1 MTSIRKAKKLGIYKV
16 PKYTKERSELI
27 KETRKIT
34 SQVNKRLKALNTEG
48 YKGTWASKKLINRLK
63 GDKLN
68 AYKKGRVVVPKTA
81 TRTDLVAIQKKSRQ
95 FLASATSTRSGIE
108 KVKKQTIESLRATF
122 STDKKLE
129 DVEVETAYE
138 MLSNKDFEYFNNED
152 RVGASTLW
160 ALIEDAIEYNQSE
173 ETFLNNLLNIYESSA
188 DKDARVR
195 AKRLYDKYVL

>member
-27 KETRKIT
+27 KEIRKIT
-34 SQVNKRLKALNTEG
+34 SQVNKRLKALNTKG

-63 GDKLN
+63 GDKLS

-81 TRTDLVAIQKKSRQ
+81 TRTDLIAIQKKSRQ
-95 FLASATSTRSGIE
+95 FLASATSTSSGIE

-122 STDKKLE
+122 STDKRLE
-129 DVEVETAYE
+129 DADVETAYE

-160 ALIEDAIEYNQSE
+160 ALIEDAIEYNQTE